1 MTFLIYWFFFFSIL
15 HGMHAYLTS
24 TQKQYIKNIIQNPR
38 VPPEIKN
45 KTKQIIAIHYT
56 PWALAQYNTFIGKHY
71 KYLYKNQVVL
81 NDLRQY
87 ALLGMVKAL
96 VHYDS
101 SVDFTSYAQK
111 YVLGSLHQGVS
122 LLLPL
127 HPVSHRN
134 RLKGAKLP
142 PITFTNENVWM
153 FDKLGKQS
161 LANYHDEDPED
172 VILSLNSNVHPY
184 ISRKQEI
191 AKIKQIVALEPPHI
205 KRMFYY
211 RYSKYTLEEIRTID
225 YVSKLMD
232 YSSETYRKHMNK
244 LLKKIKAEL
253 SSSFTF
259 VDK

>member
-1 MTFLIYWFFFFSIL
+1 MICFIYTIFFLYYIAIA
-15 HGMHAYLTS
+15 HAYLTN

-38 VPPEIKN
+38 VPVEIKN
-45 KTKQIIAIHYT
+45 KTKQIIAVHYT

-87 ALLGMVKAL
+87 ALLGMIKAL

-101 SVDFTSYAQK
+101 SVDFTLYAQK

-161 LANYHDEDPED
+161 LANYHDKDPDD

-191 AKIKQIVALEPPHI
+191 SKIKQIVAREPPHI

-225 YVSKLMD
+225 SVSTLMD
-232 YSSETYRKHMNK
+232 FSSETYRKHMNK
-244 LLKKIKAEL
+244 LLNKIRTEISPL
-253 SSSFTF
+253 DF
-259 VDK
+259 VNT

>member
-1 MTFLIYWFFFFSIL
+1 
-15 HGMHAYLTS
+15 
-24 TQKQYIKNIIQNPR
+24 
-38 VPPEIKN
+38 
-45 KTKQIIAIHYT
+45 
-56 PWALAQYNTFIGKHY
+56 
-71 KYLYKNQVVL
+71 
-81 NDLRQY
+81 
-87 ALLGMVKAL
+87 
-96 VHYDS
+96 
-101 SVDFTSYAQK
+101 
-111 YVLGSLHQGVS
+111 
-122 LLLPL
+122 
-127 HPVSHRN
+127 
-134 RLKGAKLP
+134 LKGAKLP

-161 LANYHDEDPED
+161 LANYEDDED

-191 AKIKQIVALEPPHI
+191 AKIKQIVAREPPHI

-225 YVSKLMD
+225 YVSTLMD